1 MYVSCV
7 SRLIR
12 PRTDPKIVPLLLER
26 QAVLSNNQRTTVE
39 AVADHRSPD
48 PAARLRVAR
57 EAKGLSHRQVA
68 DATKLSVR
76 AIELLEGDCLREL
89 PQGIYRR
96 SIVKAVAREVG
107 LNPDQILN
115 EFISLHPD
123 ELPSMPAAVMVEQK
137 ASASHRKLLA
147 LFSAALP
154 LIGGVL
160 YLAASFA
167 RPVVHQEAPKPVVK
181 EEKRVLPVTAE
192 VIPVGGFVRVA
203 ETSTRPAP
211 VVVTLTISSRCQLR
225 VVADGNEI
233 VGRTMEQGETLPI
246 ELGEE
251 LLLLGDNASAVQF
264 SINGQAGRM
273 LGEPGDV
280 LSARI
285 GRDDYQDFL
294 VRY

>member
-1 MYVSCV
+1 M
-7 SRLIR
+7 
-12 PRTDPKIVPLLLER
+12 
-26 QAVLSNNQRTTVE
+26 
-39 AVADHRSPD
+39 
-48 PAARLRVAR
+48 RLRTAR
-57 EAKGLSHRQVA
+57 EAKGLSQRQVA

-76 AIELLEGDCLREL
+76 AIDLLENDSLSGL

-107 LNPDQILN
+107 LNPDQLLN
-115 EFISLHPD
+115 EFASLHPD
-123 ELPSMPAAVMVEQK
+123 EFPAPPSVVIAEPKAATSFNKV
-137 ASASHRKLLA
+137 LT

-154 LIGGVL
+154 MIAGVF
-160 YLAASFA
+160 YFA
-167 RPVVHQEAPKPVVK
+167 LPMTRAMVEEKPKPVAI
-181 EEKRVLPVTAE
+181 EERRIEPARAEILP
-192 VIPVGGFVRVA
+192 IGGFGELPIA
-203 ETSTRPAP
+203 DSRPVP
-211 VVVTLTISSRCQLR
+211 VVVTLTINSRCQLR

-233 VGRTMEQGETLPI
+233 LGRTMEQGEQVPI

-251 LLLLGDNASAVQF
+251 ILLLGDNASAVQF
-264 SINGQAGRM
+264 SINGQAGRL

>member
-1 MYVSCV
+1 
-7 SRLIR
+7 
-12 PRTDPKIVPLLLER
+12 
-26 QAVLSNNQRTTVE
+26 
-39 AVADHRSPD
+39 VADHRSLV
-48 PAARLRVAR
+48 PAERLRVAR

-76 AIELLEGDCLREL
+76 AIESLERDCLREL
-89 PQGIYRR
+89 PGGIYRR

-107 LNPDQILN
+107 LNADQILN

-123 ELPSMPAAVMVEQK
+123 DLPSMPTSGLVEPTTAA
-137 ASASHRKLLA
+137 STSRLFA

-160 YLAASFA
+160 YLASSFA
-167 RPVVHQEAPKPVVK
+167 RPAMHTAVAAPKPIVK
-181 EEKRVLPVTAE
+181 EAQRVLPVTAE
-192 VIPVGGFVRVA
+192 VVPVGGFVRVA

-246 ELGEE
+246 ELGGE

-264 SINGQAGRM
+264 SINGQAGRR

-280 LSARI
+280 LSTRI

>member
-1 MYVSCV
+1 M
-7 SRLIR
+7 
-12 PRTDPKIVPLLLER
+12 
-26 QAVLSNNQRTTVE
+26 
-39 AVADHRSPD
+39 ADHRSFD
-48 PAARLRVAR
+48 PAVRLRTAR

-76 AIELLEGDCLREL
+76 AIESLERDCLREL
-89 PQGIYRR
+89 PEGIYRR

-107 LNPDQILN
+107 LNADQILN

-123 ELPSMPAAVMVEQK
+123 DLPSMPAAATVAPK
-137 ASASHRKLLA
+137 AAASHHRLFA

-160 YLAASFA
+160 YLAAPLT
-167 RPVVHQEAPKPVVK
+167 RPVVHQAPLPKPIVK
-181 EEKRVLPVTAE
+181 EQRVLPVTAE
-192 VIPVGGFVRVA
+192 VVPVGGFVRVA
-203 ETSTRPAP
+203 ETSSHPAP